1 MSKQL
6 LKQITALNI
15 EKTKDLLENFTTV
28 ELNNLDKDG
37 NTILHLAIKVFLE
50 KEKNLSNINKA
61 GWISY
66 TKTSA
71 TIINSIVS
79 KMSDWAIHSINND
92 GFTAMHYAFKSGND
106 NISWAICG
114 LNPPHF
120 DKNCNILGNLED
132 NDYY

>member
-28 ELNNLDKDG
+28 ELNKLDKDG
-37 NTILHLAIKVFLE
+37 NTILHLARKVFLE
-50 KEKNLSNINKA
+50 KEKNLSNMSKA
-61 GWISY
+61 DLISY

-71 TIINSIVS
+71 AIINNLVS
-79 KMSDWAIHSINND
+79 KMSDWAIHSMNND

-106 NISWAICG
+106 NISWAICE
-114 LNPPHF
+114 LKPPHF